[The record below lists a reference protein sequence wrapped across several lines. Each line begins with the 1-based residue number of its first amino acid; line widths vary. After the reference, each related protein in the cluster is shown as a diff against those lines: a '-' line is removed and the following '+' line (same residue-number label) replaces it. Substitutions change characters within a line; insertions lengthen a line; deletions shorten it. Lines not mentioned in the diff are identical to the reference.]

1 MIGMK
6 KIVRFNLSH
15 DVNAG
20 YSFGDELT
28 EVVPERQTQ
37 DWIKSY
43 ISAITAYASDGRYLS
58 KGIDNTSYFTKDGY
72 VVAIRSYMNKDDR
85 LFLESVVDVA
95 NINLKQVPY
104 SNLIPRNVEFKDKAL
119 RDAVRLAVLTAF
131 LGENTKLYCIV
142 DDGDS
147 MIDCF
152 LTTAYSF
159 NEKILNKNAVIEA
172 IADIPP
178 VFSPVFLCRC
188 IEPADYGTFCKRASR
203 DNNSIIIDF
212 KNTKQIKYNLCAPT
226 FAQNFL
232 LELTAKYGFETVCAA
247 FESAIGSSV
256 IQDAPSRSSLF
267 NVWAYLCVESRFRAD
282 GCKLSMTP
290 EEKED
295 LERILK

>member
-1 MIGMK
+1 MK
-6 KIVRFNLSH
+6 KVVRFYLSH

-20 YSFGDELT
+20 YSFGDEMS
-28 EVVPERQTQ
+28 EVIPERQTQ

-58 KGIDNTSYFTKDGY
+58 KGLDSTSYFTKDGY
-72 VVAIRSYMNKDDR
+72 AVAIRSYANRDDR
-85 LFLESVVDVA
+85 LFLESEVIVA
-95 NINLKQVPY
+95 NTNLKEVPY
-104 SNLIPRNVEFKDKAL
+104 SNLIPRNVEFKDRAL

-131 LGENTKLYCIV
+131 LGENTKLYCIA

-152 LTTAYSF
+152 CTTAYGF
-159 NEKILNKNAVIEA
+159 NQKILNKNAVVEA

-188 IEPADYGTFCKRASR
+188 IEPADYETFYKRASR

-212 KNTKQIKYNLCAPT
+212 KKTKQIKYNLCAPT

-247 FESAIGSSV
+247 FENGIGRSV
-256 IQDAPSRSSLF
+256 IQDAPSRSCLF
-267 NVWAYLCVESRFRAD
+267 NAWVYLCVESRFRGD